1 VTFFFDN
8 HHPPELVAMLR
19 QRGGDAIHLR
29 DLFSDRGLD
38 DVLWIPEIA
47 ARGWVLVTGDHR
59 LRSRRGEKPVFRQA
73 RLIAFFLEA
82 GFTNKTRRVQIEWML
97 RQWPAITA
105 LAATAQPGDCF
116 LVPQKGKIRK
126 QETGPAA
133 PD

>member
-1 VTFFFDN
+1 MLL
-8 HHPPELVAMLR
+8 ELVPS
-19 QRGGDAIHLR
+19 GTI
-29 DLFSDRGLD
+29 
-38 DVLWIPEIA
+38 
-47 ARGWVLVTGDHR
+47 R
-59 LRSRRGEKPVFRQA
+59 LPQPVS
-73 RLIAFFLEA
+73 LNSS
-82 GFTNKTRRVQIEWML
+82 GFTNKRRVQIEWML